1 MYLPY
6 RRATQLLVFAL
17 MFVVPVLN
25 IYEIYVITGTFY
37 AINFGGLGVADP
49 SVILQAI
56 FAAGEITVP
65 LMTAAIFPLL
75 VAILLGRFWC
85 GWLCPYLF
93 VSEGIDWLRNWL
105 CMILFRRPPKSSATI
120 NQAFS
125 ANLMRFSFLICGTA
139 LAGAIGIPV
148 LNYINAPAIM
158 SAEAMIIVK
167 ERSVSLEF
175 WFVVILLALQLSFL
189 PKIWC
194 RILCP
199 TGSIISLFR
208 TSVTMKVISK
218 SRPQTTPCCKESSCV
233 SACPMGLAPYREA
246 GNLLCVNCGKCIDS
260 CRFNRLQFTGFQIDE
275 AAPVV
280 PRKQSGS

>member
-6 RRATQLLVFAL
+6 RRTTQFLVFCL
-17 MFVVPVLN
+17 MFVVPILN

-56 FAAGEITVP
+56 FAAGELSVP
-65 LMTAAIFPLL
+65 LMASVIFPLFL
-75 VAILLGRFWC
+75 AILLGRFWC

-93 VSEGIDWLRNWL
+93 VSEGIDWLRSKVGLRLLKKTPQSCNG
-105 CMILFRRPPKSSATI
+105 FKG
-120 NQAFS
+120 AFK
-125 ANLMRFSFLICGTA
+125 ANISRFSFLLAGTA

-158 SAEAMIIVK
+158 STEAMIIVK
-167 ERSVSLEF
+167 ERTVSVEF
-175 WFVVILLALQLSFL
+175 VFVLTLLGIQLVIF

-194 RILCP
+194 RAFCP
-199 TGSIISLFR
+199 TGSVISLFR
-208 TSVTMKVISK
+208 TRFTMRVDSK
-218 SRPQTTPCCKESSCV
+218 SRNPSVPCCREESCV
-233 SACPMGLAPYREA
+233 SVCPMALEPFREC

-260 CRFNRLQFTGFQIDE
+260 CKHGRLEFSGFE
-275 AAPVV
+275 HFKKGA
-280 PRKQSGS
+280 RN